1 MPIIDSQV
9 HAYEAN
15 TPKRPWHNVPNW
27 PPSATGDELV
37 AASPSWCC
45 SAPARAGVLVVQR
58 ESWVYVDQTHRCG
71 SSASMICSLR

>member
-27 PPSATGDELV
+27 PRLCENVST
-37 AASPSWCC
+37 
-45 SAPARAGVLVVQR
+45 
-58 ESWVYVDQTHRCG
+58 
-71 SSASMICSLR
+71 